1 MSSPADQDLGAL
13 HASREAELERQQ
25 LLQWAQQRTAALAA
39 PAAPTENPTPQMQ
52 DPSSPAPQQNDIGPG
67 DVARDVGR
75 GIVAAPREVA
85 GGFFDAIKQ
94 AGATVKDLADLLP
107 QLPGVIYEPGK
118 GFRIGSGEEIKNAPG
133 ALEKLTDVATPD
145 IPGSGTTTGGIIRG
159 ISQFATGMLAGNKV
173 AALQQ
178 LGELGTAG
186 RLAAPIAKGALAQF
200 AAFDPDQQRLSN
212 LVQEFPALANPVTEY
227 LAADPADSAAEGR
240 FKQAL
245 EGAGLG
251 LAVDALGKGVRALRS
266 VSAAK
271 QAAGVTDEAAT
282 AALTQASGQQAE
294 LTARIGDP
302 AEPAL
307 QVLPKPGRAVE
318 PIAPGDF
325 QRPILNAEGQPVGT
339 INGEAK
345 TLSGRPVLQIRN
357 AGIDVEK
364 ELGRGYARQ
373 AYEDLAREAIGQG
386 RELVSDSEV
395 TESAARVYDS
405 LKRRGYAVTR
415 DPRAVLTDGAW
426 SIEGKPNAPVFRVTV
441 ATDQPGEV
449 FVNWSRINSHDD
461 VKAMVQELADARAGN
476 ISEAARGVRSW
487 DTTRA
492 AAGEL
497 DAWKVLQDRQA
508 GQPLNAEQTV
518 AVRELWIRSGR
529 KVRELAQSV
538 ANNGGELD
546 QLAFRKQ
553 LLVHNAI
560 QEQVIPARKET
571 ARALNAWAIP
581 AGDTP
586 AFAGQMDQLKALAQS
601 DPADLAQI
609 ARGITSLGD
618 AGLLREADAFV
629 ESSTLAKSGAA
640 LRQAWYGALLSN
652 PKTLVRNLTG
662 NTSNLLLN
670 LPETQV
676 ASFISKNFG
685 EGEIPTGEAMQ
696 RLFGMVQ
703 GYKDAWRVSA
713 KSRQVFDSALTKMAA
728 EGDEAGARALFSE
741 EADQFYS
748 SFAPEAQG
756 GVRPYEVSQG
766 GAFDPEKW
774 GIGRDSI
781 AGRSLA
787 WIETATTAPSRALQ
801 RTDEMFKSMA
811 YNSELRTQAYRQATQ
826 ELERGAIEKAGFS
839 DRLAEILS
847 SPSDAMRLA
856 ARSHAEVQTFTNSPK
871 DTPLWGMV
879 KAWHNVPVFGD
890 ITMPFART
898 PYNIATQTMQRTPL
912 SPFMRSW
919 REDILAGGPRGH
931 QAWSRF
937 IVGNTVLLTAA
948 DLALNGHL
956 TGQGPSDPAE
966 RAAMAREGWKPWSV
980 RVGDTYYDYRAI
992 DPIGPLVG
1000 LAANT
1005 IDILK
1010 AKDFGR
1016 ADADGR
1022 FEQLVVATSMSIA
1035 AQVTNQSFMSGAAS
1049 FFDAIQDPQRYG
1061 EKWWQQLATSALIP
1075 RGVAALERTT
1085 DPTQRVAWDI
1095 ATSIRA
1101 QTPGLSKGLPPA
1113 RDVWGRPITS
1123 GSGFGPWYD
1132 LLSPFTASERTPNPV
1147 DTELQRL
1154 EHWIPT
1160 PPRKLSFGGVSV
1172 DLATNPKAY
1181 SRFVELAGNGTK
1193 IDGAGLF
1200 DKLSAIIAGKD
1211 ESSDVYE
1218 SLTDGPDGSKAM
1230 LLDRYVHGYQQAAK
1244 VQLLDEFPEVR
1255 AELDR
1260 RRQEKQEALAPR

>member
-39 PAAPTENPTPQMQ
+39 PAAPAESPTPQMQ
-52 DPSSPAPQQNDIGPG
+52 DPSAPAPQQADVGPG

-85 GGFFDAIKQ
+85 GGFFDAIKN
-94 AGATVKDLADLLP
+94 AGATINDLADLLP
-107 QLPGVIYEPGK
+107 DAIQGGFIYDPGK
-118 GFRIGSGEEIKNAPG
+118 GVRWATGQEFRSAPSS
-133 ALEKLTDVATPD
+133 LEKLADVATPD

-173 AALQQ
+173 AAIQQ

-200 AAFDPDQQRLSN
+200 AAFDPDQKRLSN

-302 AEPAL
+302 AKPAL
-307 QVLPKPGRAVE
+307 SLVRA
-318 PIAPGDF
+318 P
-325 QRPILNAEGQPVGT
+325 
-339 INGEAK
+339 EA
-345 TLSGRPVLQIRN
+345 
-357 AGIDVEK
+357 
-364 ELGRGYARQ
+364 
-373 AYEDLAREAIGQG
+373 
-386 RELVSDSEV
+386 
-395 TESAARVYDS
+395 AA
-405 LKRRGYAVTR
+405 
-415 DPRAVLTDGAW
+415 
-426 SIEGKPNAPVFRVTV
+426 
-441 ATDQPGEV
+441 DQPGEV
-449 FVNWSRINSHDD
+449 FVNWSRIDSHDD
-461 VKAMVQELADARAGN
+461 VKAMVQELANARAGN
-476 ISEAARGVRSW
+476 ISEAARGVRNW

-652 PKTLVRNLTG
+652 PKTLARNLVG

-748 SFAPEAQG
+748 SLAPEAQG

-774 GIGRDSI
+774 GLGRDSI

-980 RVGDTYYDYRAI
+980 RVGETYYDYRAI

-1132 LLSPFTASERTPNPV
+1132 LLSPFTASERKPNPV

-1154 EHWIPT
+1154 EHWIPS
-1160 PPRKLSFGGVSV
+1160 PPRKLAFGGVSV

>member
-13 HASREAELERQQ
+13 HAQREADLESAERIQR
-25 LLQWAQQRTAALAA
+25 WQQRLAGMTA
-39 PAAPTENPTPQMQ
+39 PAAPAESSTPQLQ
-52 DPSSPAPQQNDIGPG
+52 DPSAPAPQQADVGPG

-75 GIVAAPREVA
+75 GIVAAPREMA
-85 GGFFDAIKQ
+85 GGFFDAIKN
-94 AGATVKDLADLLP
+94 AGASVKDLADLLP

-133 ALEKLTDVATPD
+133 ALEKLADVATPD

-159 ISQFATGMLAGNKV
+159 IAQFATGILAGNKV

-186 RLAAPIAKGALAQF
+186 RLAAPIAKGALASF

-212 LVQEFPALANPVTEY
+212 LVQEVPALANPVNGF
-227 LAADPADSAAEGR
+227 LAADPNDSEAEGR

-251 LAVDALGKGVRALRS
+251 LAVDALGHGIRALRS
-266 VSAAK
+266 VRAAK
-271 QAAGVTDEAAT
+271 QAAGVADEAAT
-282 AALTQASGQQAE
+282 AALTQAQGQQAE

-302 AEPAL
+302 SKPAL
-307 QVLPKPGRAVE
+307 SVVRA
-318 PIAPGDF
+318 P
-325 QRPILNAEGQPVGT
+325 
-339 INGEAK
+339 EA
-345 TLSGRPVLQIRN
+345 T
-357 AGIDVEK
+357 A
-364 ELGRGYARQ
+364 
-373 AYEDLAREAIGQG
+373 
-386 RELVSDSEV
+386 
-395 TESAARVYDS
+395 
-405 LKRRGYAVTR
+405 
-415 DPRAVLTDGAW
+415 
-426 SIEGKPNAPVFRVTV
+426 
-441 ATDQPGEV
+441 DQPGEV
-449 FVNWSRINSHDD
+449 FVNWAPINSHDD
-461 VKAMVQELADARAGN
+461 VKAMVQELANARAGN
-476 ISEAARGVRSW
+476 IAEGARGVRSW
-487 DTTRA
+487 DVTRA

-497 DAWKVLQDRQA
+497 DAWQVLMSRKA
-508 GQPLNAEQTV
+508 GQPLNSDETF

-560 QEQVIPARKET
+560 QEQVLPARTET

-581 AGDTP
+581 AGDSP

-601 DPADLAQI
+601 DPADLARI

-618 AGLLREADAFV
+618 AGMLREADAFV

-685 EGEIPTGEAMQ
+685 EGEIPTGESMQ

-703 GYKDAWRVSA
+703 GYKDAWSVSA
-713 KSRQVFDSALTKMAA
+713 KSKQVFEAAMTKMAA
-728 EGDEAGARALFSE
+728 EGDEAGARALFAD

-748 SFAPEAQG
+748 SLAPEAQG
-756 GVRPYEVSQG
+756 GTRPYEIAQG
-766 GAFDPEKW
+766 GAFDPETW
-774 GIGRDSI
+774 GLGRDSI
-781 AGRSLA
+781 MGRPLA
-787 WIETATTAPSRALQ
+787 WMETATTASTRALQ

-811 YNSELRTQAYRQATQ
+811 FNSELRAQAYRQAQQ
-826 ELERGAIEKAGFS
+826 ELEKGAISKGEFS

-847 SPSDAMRLA
+847 SPTDSMRLA

-879 KAWHNVPVFGD
+879 RAWHNVPVFGD

-919 REDILAGGPRGH
+919 REDILAGGPRAH

-956 TGQGPSDPAE
+956 TGEGPSDPAQ

-980 RVGDTYYDYRAI
+980 KVGGTYFDYRAI

-1075 RGVAALERTT
+1075 RGVAALERVT

-1095 ATSIRA
+1095 GTSIRS

-1123 GSGFGPWYD
+1123 GSGYGPWYD
-1132 LLSPFTASERTPNPV
+1132 LLSPFTASDRKPNPV

-1200 DKLSAIIAGKD
+1200 DKLSAIVAGKD
-1211 ESSDVYE
+1211 ESSETYQ

-1244 VQLLDEFPEVR
+1244 AQLLDEFPELR

-1260 RRQEKQEALAPR
+1260 RRDEKQQALTPPE